1 MLEAIKNF
9 FNTPLQTHADNFMS
23 TVHNVTEKVS
33 QPLKNAWE
41 YSLDSYNKM
50 QAFKK
55 ISEYIEKCQNEYNVL
70 SEMPYKEMHTDKK
83 VKVMYLYVVTFIK
96 KLFDNIADFISKVD
110 INKHLSSVK
119 ETYDAIISKLLS
131 VFNDTTL
138 EALETEKFKMNS
150 TDNKSTSDYLKIFLL
165 DLKIGFIKAV
175 FSDIDL
181 SKEEKIASENAENL
195 KGTQTA
201 HSSGTADKNS
211 DQAKAPANSDN
222 SDNNNGPDSNSHTL

>member
-55 ISEYIEKCQNEYNVL
+55 ISEYIEKCQNEYNDL
-70 SEMPYKEMHTDKK
+70 SEKSYKEMNTNEK

-110 INKHLSSVK
+110 INKHLSSIK

-138 EALETEKFKMNS
+138 ESLETEKSKMNS

-165 DLKIGFIKAV
+165 DLKIGFLKAV
-175 FSDIDL
+175 FSDLKI
-181 SKEEKIASENAENL
+181 SEEVKTASENAEDL
-195 KGTQTA
+195 KGTQTE
-201 HSSGTADKNS
+201 HPLETAGKNS
-211 DQAKAPANSDN
+211 DQDKAPVND
-222 SDNNNGPDSNSHTL
+222 DNNNEPNSKSNGL